1 MSKLD
6 ASSQMS
12 AKKPKPHAAN
22 VGRAGADGTGCLN
35 NTTSRPTCQPRK
47 MRVIIAPALAVCE
60 RLRLFTVRDALLA
73 LCVRWGRCGR

>member
-47 MRVIIAPALAVCE
+47 MRVIIAPMLAVCE
-60 RLRLFTVRDALLA
+60 HLRPWTLRDDLLD
-73 LCVRWGRCGR
+73 LCARWERER